1 MTLKEEKEYNT
12 IKKIKYI
19 QEEKEWEAGYPWIK
33 DPSDLPDNKCAA
45 LTKLKSTEKRLLK
58 DKNYAQIYQ
67 RQVDDMISR
76 GVARKVNSEE
86 LSEYNGPIHYIAH
99 HAVLKPDSKST
110 PCQIVFNRSA
120 NFHGH
125 VLNEYFAKGL
135 NIMNKLFGVLL
146 RFREE
151 RVDFTEDISKMFYS
165 IKIPLRDQM
174 THLFLW
180 KDLVIE
186 KGPDTYAITAVNM
199 GDRPSATIAIVALK
213 KTAERK
219 QKELPEAGKTISDNS
234 YMDDIIDSVPNQQEA
249 TKRTRE
255 IEEILNTGNFKIKEW
270 AMTGMEKL
278 NHNSTRDREDVKAL
292 TQISV
297 NNSVT
302 ENVLGMKWEYQK
314 DNIMYDIK
322 NQHTQP
328 YSFSINNATTES
340 ISKRQILAIVNGIY
354 DPLGLISPFTVRA
367 KILMRKLWTHKTI
380 DWDDPIPE
388 SLQKEWQTFF
398 KEIHTLKSLS
408 FPRSIKQENA
418 IGKPDLVIFSDGS
431 KEAYGAVAYT
441 RWQTTDDSYKCRLV
455 TFEKSHC
462 TNQDYRYC

>member
-1 MTLKEEKEYNT
+1 
-12 IKKIKYI
+12 
-19 QEEKEWEAGYPWIK
+19 
-33 DPSDLPDNKCAA
+33 
-45 LTKLKSTEKRLLK
+45 
-58 DKNYAQIYQ
+58 
-67 RQVDDMISR
+67 
-76 GVARKVNSEE
+76 
-86 LSEYNGPIHYIAH
+86 
-99 HAVLKPDSKST
+99 
-110 PCQIVFNRSA
+110 
-120 NFHGH
+120 
-125 VLNEYFAKGL
+125 
-135 NIMNKLFGVLL
+135 
-146 RFREE
+146 
-151 RVDFTEDISKMFYS
+151 
-165 IKIPLRDQM
+165 
-174 THLFLW
+174 
-180 KDLVIE
+180 
-186 KGPDTYAITAVNM
+186 
-199 GDRPSATIAIVALK
+199 
-213 KTAERK
+213 
-219 QKELPEAGKTISDNS
+219 
-234 YMDDIIDSVPNQQEA
+234 MDDIIDSVPNQQEA

-270 AMTGMEKL
+270 IMTGMEKL
-278 NHNSTRDREDVKAL
+278 NHNSTRDQEDVKAL

-302 ENVLGMKWEYQK
+302 ENVLGMKWDYQK

-441 RWQTTDDSYKCRLV
+441 RWQTTDGSYKCRLV

-462 TNQDYRYC
+462 TNQDCRYC

>member
-1 MTLKEEKEYNT
+1 M
-12 IKKIKYI
+12 
-19 QEEKEWEAGYPWIK
+19 
-33 DPSDLPDNKCAA
+33 
-45 LTKLKSTEKRLLK
+45 TKLKSTEKRLLK

-67 RQVDDMISR
+67 RQTDDMISW

-99 HAVLKPDSKST
+99 HAVLKPDSKRT

-125 VLNEYFAKGL
+125 ILNEYFPKGPD
-135 NIMNKLFGVLL
+135 IMNKLFGVLL

-151 RVDFTEDISKMFYS
+151 RVDFIGDISKRFHS
-165 IKIPLRDQM
+165 IKIALRDQM

-186 KGPDTYAITAVNM
+186 KGPDTYAIKAVNM
-199 GDRPSATIAIVALK
+199 GDRPSTTIAIVALK

-219 QKELPEAGKTISDNS
+219 QKELPEAAKTISDNS
-234 YMDDIIDSVPNQQEA
+234 YMDVIIDSVPNQQEA

-270 AMTGMEKL
+270 TMTGMEKL
-278 NHNSTRDREDVKAL
+278 NHNSTRDQEDVKAL

-302 ENVLGMKWEYQK
+302 ENVLGMKWDYQK

-354 DPLGLISPFTVRA
+354 DPLGLISPFTVRT
-367 KILMRKLWTHKTI
+367 KILMRKLWTQKTI

-431 KEAYGAVAYT
+431 REAYGAVAYT
-441 RWQTTDDSYKCRLV
+441 RWQTTDGSYKCRLV
-455 TFEKSHC
+455 TFEKSYC
-462 TNQDYRYC
+462 TNQDCRYC